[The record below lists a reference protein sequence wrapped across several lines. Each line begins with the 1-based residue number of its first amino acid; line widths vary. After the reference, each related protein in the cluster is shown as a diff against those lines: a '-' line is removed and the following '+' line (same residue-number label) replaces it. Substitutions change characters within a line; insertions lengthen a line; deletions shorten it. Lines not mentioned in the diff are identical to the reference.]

1 MFALKYEV
9 ANDTKEK
16 EFGIESV
23 RDFNLKSVSRT
34 LFVRILHKILFFRE
48 KEEANEIKRIQNNYF
63 LFAISENIYIC
74 MCLGRIKLLLVAFQK

>member
-48 KEEANEIKRIQNNYF
+48 KEEANEIQRI
-63 LFAISENIYIC
+63 
-74 MCLGRIKLLLVAFQK
+74 

>member
-48 KEEANEIKRIQNNYF
+48 KEEANEI
-63 LFAISENIYIC
+63 
-74 MCLGRIKLLLVAFQK
+74 